1 MGRPELASAGPDAP
15 DDIACVLMTSGSTGR
30 PKPVAIPG
38 TALCHVIT
46 ALIDLYELRPGD
58 RVLQFAPATA
68 DVGLEEIFA
77 TLAAGATVVVR
88 DDDMISS
95 PARLLART
103 AELGLTVLSLP
114 TAYWHEVVDGMVRDG
129 LGDGLVLPPSLR
141 LVTVGGEGP
150 RGERVEDWR
159 RLTAGSATRLVNVY
173 GPTETTIVATTE
185 ELAGPAVPTPTDAI
199 ISVGRPLPG
208 VQLSIEDPDG
218 RPVED
223 DEDDE
228 DGELVISGPTVAA
241 GYLGL
246 PEGSSGGFITS
257 PDGARRYRTGDR
269 ARRLPDGRYVV
280 LGRLDRQVKVRG
292 FRVDLAEVEK
302 AMLAGPGVRDA
313 VAVYNPESAGL
324 IGYVL
329 PVGTLSPPDLK
340 RLRRHLNETLPAVA
354 VPSRLFPV
362 ESFPRTD
369 RDKIDYAALVALAG
383 TAAATSSSPPAAPG
397 ASGDRPAATDRK
409 QRICA
414 VVSDALDGTPVEP
427 DDSFFALGAHSLSM
441 VRIVAGVAREF
452 GVELAMSTVY
462 ARPTAAGL
470 LALVDQADPAVPT
483 SPAGAVGREPD
494 RPAPLTAFQRDM
506 WLAEQLA
513 PGTPMHTLG
522 LRFRLDG
529 VDDPGCLAAALRALV
544 AGHDAFRAVVR
555 EGADGPTLRVGA
567 QPPALPFEAHDL
579 RAIPVREQADRRAEL
594 AARRGRTVFDIAT
607 GPLLAATAIRLG
619 DREWELV
626 VAVHHLV
633 FDGWSAVVFAER
645 LAALLAGET
654 PAQLPSFA
662 GYLRRRRTEPR
673 TFEHWIDRL
682 AAVDTDV
689 EVPADRPRPPVRSF
703 TGATHRIAL
712 PLDLLAAVERAA
724 RARATTPSALL
735 LAGVSALIARLSGH
749 GDVTVLSPLAHR
761 NPDTAAGI
769 GAYLTIVPLRVDLS
783 DDPDSATAIGRA
795 GGALIDA
802 LGHPDVALDELVRA
816 LPVRPHSDRGPLTQV
831 MLNIITIA
839 PAWSRRGDIA
849 VEHFGDTVSGGA
861 KLDLNL
867 IVDLARPGA
876 PELAVEYATDLF
888 APATAARLLEHLL
901 ILLRDLVEH
910 PGLPVSRLA
919 LLSPAQRDAVLAAGV
934 TPAPDADT
942 DAGDAHDR
950 PRGGAHLLVSEQA
963 RLYPN
968 ATAVRDGDVSWTY
981 TELERHADVLGAR
994 LLAVGV
1000 TPGDRVAICLPRG
1013 RDAYAA
1019 VLAVWRAG
1027 AAYVPLDPQYPEDR
1041 LRYMLADSGTT
1052 VVLTRPGTWP
1062 GELTDTV
1069 MVDVTMNTGSAAP
1082 LPARRPPWPETAPTA
1097 AAYVIYTSGTTGR
1110 PKGVVVA
1117 HANLHHAAAM
1127 WRRPTTCG
1135 PASGICRAPT
1145 PRSTCSPA
1153 RRCGH

>member
-1 MGRPELASAGPDAP
+1 
-15 DDIACVLMTSGSTGR
+15 
-30 PKPVAIPG
+30 
-38 TALCHVIT
+38 
-46 ALIDLYELRPGD
+46 
-58 RVLQFAPATA
+58 
-68 DVGLEEIFA
+68 
-77 TLAAGATVVVR
+77 
-88 DDDMISS
+88 
-95 PARLLART
+95 
-103 AELGLTVLSLP
+103 
-114 TAYWHEVVDGMVRDG
+114 
-129 LGDGLVLPPSLR
+129 
-141 LVTVGGEGP
+141 
-150 RGERVEDWR
+150 
-159 RLTAGSATRLVNVY
+159 
-173 GPTETTIVATTE
+173 
-185 ELAGPAVPTPTDAI
+185 
-199 ISVGRPLPG
+199 
-208 VQLSIEDPDG
+208 
-218 RPVED
+218 
-223 DEDDE
+223 
-228 DGELVISGPTVAA
+228 
-241 GYLGL
+241 
-246 PEGSSGGFITS
+246 
-257 PDGARRYRTGDR
+257 
-269 ARRLPDGRYVV
+269 
-280 LGRLDRQVKVRG
+280 
-292 FRVDLAEVEK
+292 
-302 AMLAGPGVRDA
+302 
-313 VAVYNPESAGL
+313 
-324 IGYVL
+324 
-329 PVGTLSPPDLK
+329 
-340 RLRRHLNETLPAVA
+340 
-354 VPSRLFPV
+354 
-362 ESFPRTD
+362 
-369 RDKIDYAALVALAG
+369 
-383 TAAATSSSPPAAPG
+383 
-397 ASGDRPAATDRK
+397 
-409 QRICA
+409 
-414 VVSDALDGTPVEP
+414 
-427 DDSFFALGAHSLSM
+427 
-441 VRIVAGVAREF
+441 
-452 GVELAMSTVY
+452 
-462 ARPTAAGL
+462 
-470 LALVDQADPAVPT
+470 
-483 SPAGAVGREPD
+483 SPAGAVRREPD
-494 RPAPLTAFQRDM
+494 LPAPLTAFQRDM

-529 VDDPGCLAAALRALV
+529 VDDPGRLAAALRALV

-555 EGADGPTLRVGA
+555 EDADGPTLRVGA
-567 QPPALPFEAHDL
+567 QPPALPFEVHDL
-579 RAIPVREQADRRAEL
+579 RAIPVRERADRRAEL

-633 FDGWSAVVFAER
+633 FDGWSVVVFAER

-654 PAQLPSFA
+654 PAELPSFA

-682 AAVDTDV
+682 TAVDTDV

-703 TGATHRIAL
+703 AGATHRITL
-712 PLDLLAAVERAA
+712 PLDLLAAVEHAA

-761 NPDTAAGI
+761 DPDTAAGI

-795 GGALIDA
+795 GDALTDA

-831 MLNIITIA
+831 MLNIITVA
-839 PAWSRRGDIA
+839 PARSRRGDIA
-849 VEHFGDTVSGGA
+849 VEHLGDTVSGGA

-867 IVDLARPGA
+867 TVDLARPGA

-919 LLSPAQRDAVLAAGV
+919 LLSPAQRDAVLATAV
-934 TPAPDADT
+934 TPAPDTDT
-942 DAGDAHDR
+942 DVGDVHDR
-950 PRGGAHLLVSEQA
+950 PRGGTHLLVSEQA

-1027 AAYVPLDPQYPEDR
+1027 AAYVPLDPQYPADR
-1041 LRYMLADSGTT
+1041 LRYMLADSGAA
-1052 VVLTRPGTWP
+1052 VVVTRPGTWP
-1062 GELTDTV
+1062 GERADTV
-1069 MVDVTMNTGSAAP
+1069 VDVTVVDVTGNTASAAP
-1082 LPARRPPWPETAPTA
+1082 LPARRLPWPQTAPTA

-1127 WRRPTTCG
+1127 WRHAYDLRPGERHLQGANTSFDVFAGEMLRALTAGGCLVTCG
-1135 PASGICRAPT
+1135 QETLLDPAALAALLVEERIAVVELVPAVLRRLLDHVEPATGGPPPLAGIRVLAGGADAWAVHEYRRAARAVGPGGRRDGTRAP
-1145 PRSTCSPA
+1145 PR
-1153 RRCGH
+1153 